1 MVGVK
6 RGGSPTISRSSSPT
20 NSGSPTICS
29 ITRKSRN
36 KGGLKMWNLLEYVF
50 GFFNTDGTPMMSN
63 SPTDIEGK
71 LFGQSNDD
79 NSSIFS
85 GAGFESDF

>member
-1 MVGVK
+1 
-6 RGGSPTISRSSSPT
+6 
-20 NSGSPTICS
+20 
-29 ITRKSRN
+29 
-36 KGGLKMWNLLEYVF
+36 MWNLLEYVF